1 MNIFCSTVTIL
12 VIFVYD
18 QNISHVSIFKGD
30 LNKPVVVWFY
40 GGGFIT
46 GNAKYSEYGPDKF
59 LDEDIIV
66 VTVNYRAG
74 ALGFLSLGV
83 ADVPGNQGLLDQN
96 MALKFVKSNIAAF
109 GGNPNDITL
118 MGQSAGSSSTLYH
131 FMSPRSVGL
140 FQKVIAQSGSNFS
153 PSLHSV
159 TSSQVRKIDKI
170 ILKKKQNYCALQGY

>member
-1 MNIFCSTVTIL
+1 M
-12 VIFVYD
+12 
-18 QNISHVSIFKGD
+18 
-30 LNKPVVVWFY
+30 
-40 GGGFIT
+40 
-46 GNAKYSEYGPDKF
+46 
-59 LDEDIIV
+59 
-66 VTVNYRAG
+66 
-74 ALGFLSLGV
+74 
-83 ADVPGNQGLLDQN
+83 PGNQGLLDQN

-170 ILKKKQNYCALQGY
+170 VQIGLLVHFTVRPKLYLLFNDLHRQHITEMLRQMQWVVYLVA

>member
-1 MNIFCSTVTIL
+1 
-12 VIFVYD
+12 
-18 QNISHVSIFKGD
+18 
-30 LNKPVVVWFY
+30 
-40 GGGFIT
+40 
-46 GNAKYSEYGPDKF
+46 
-59 LDEDIIV
+59 
-66 VTVNYRAG
+66 
-74 ALGFLSLGV
+74 
-83 ADVPGNQGLLDQN
+83 

-159 TSSQVRKIDKI
+159 TSAQVRKIDKVI
-170 ILKKKQNYCALQGY
+170 KKICLFDFSFPKVDIGMSSTH

>member
-1 MNIFCSTVTIL
+1 
-12 VIFVYD
+12 
-18 QNISHVSIFKGD
+18 
-30 LNKPVVVWFY
+30 
-40 GGGFIT
+40 
-46 GNAKYSEYGPDKF
+46 
-59 LDEDIIV
+59 
-66 VTVNYRAG
+66 
-74 ALGFLSLGV
+74 
-83 ADVPGNQGLLDQN
+83 

-159 TSSQVRKIDKI
+159 TSSQVRKTDKI
-170 ILKKKQNYCALQGY
+170 IQIGLLPCLTVRPKLYLLFNDLYRQHITEMLRRMPWAVYLVA

>member
-1 MNIFCSTVTIL
+1 MSCKQATCCL

-30 LNKPVVVWFY
+30 INKPVVVWFY

-131 FMSPRSVGL
+131 FMSPRSAGL

-170 ILKKKQNYCALQGY
+170 V